1 MSPKKKMAAVS
12 NETEQAQRIY
22 LRLMNASCPLLKDVF
37 TFNSEDKLHLLCTP
51 SQLRTEILTWICCSI
66 DPNVGSLKEEALRK
80 RDPDILTKGMAAVG
94 QDLMLC
100 KGDNLDLIKGDAS
113 SRQQLQF
120 LEQLLDVVSECILS
134 LDINGGLLP
143 PLKLFEADN
152 LAHLEEIL
160 NPSLNVNLSD
170 SMVLHKSAES
180 NLKNPRED
188 NAEILASL
196 VQSTRSMLEKLQS
209 ECEFLTTN
217 DVSSSLVFTP
227 CALDDAIRDLQH
239 LMNTFSQAYEKDLR
253 LSCAREPPSL
263 SADTQV
269 FQRVYELL
277 RACSMELE
285 IITGISDASLS
296 VKKEVCQLQTN
307 HSWGRQGKITLFDQ
321 LDNLSKRYKDLD
333 SRLHSS
339 GQSTIQH

>member
-1 MSPKKKMAAVS
+1 MPAKKKMAAVS

-22 LRLMNASCPLLKDVF
+22 LRLMNAPCPLLKDVF
-37 TFNSEDKLHLLCTP
+37 TFNSEDTLHLLCTP
-51 SQLRTEILTWICCSI
+51 SQFRTEILTWICCSI

-94 QDLMLC
+94 QGLMLC

-120 LEQLLDVVSECILS
+120 LDQLLDVVSECTLS
-134 LDINGGLLP
+134 LDLNRGLLP
-143 PLKLFEADN
+143 HKLFEADN
-152 LAHLEEIL
+152 LAHLEHIL
-160 NPSLNVNLSD
+160 NPSLSFNLSD
-170 SMVLHKSAES
+170 STVLHKIAES
-180 NLKNPRED
+180 KLKKPRED
-188 NAEILASL
+188 DAESLASI

-217 DVSSSLVFTP
+217 DVPSSLVFTS
-227 CALDDAIRDLQH
+227 CVLDDAIRDLQQ

-253 LSCAREPPSL
+253 LSFAGEPPSL
-263 SADTQV
+263 SADAQV

-296 VKKEVCQLQTN
+296 VKEEVRQLQTYR
-307 HSWGRQGKITLFDQ
+307 SWGGQGNITLSDQ
-321 LDNLSKRYKDLD
+321 LDNLSKRYKDFD
-333 SRLHSS
+333 SRLHLS